1 MRFIVLVLFLFST
14 ATAHAYIGPG
24 AGLGVIGAIL
34 GAFVAVILAIAGVI
48 WYPVKRLL
56 KKRNQAGAVGNTR
69 DANTRS
75 KESRDRVEKSSE
87 A

>member
-14 ATAHAYIGPG
+14 ATAHAYVGPG
-24 AGLGVIGAIL
+24 LGLGVIGTIL
-34 GAFVAVILAIAGVI
+34 GALLAVILAIAGVV
-48 WYPVKRLL
+48 WYPVKRML
-56 KKRNQAGAVGNTR
+56 KKKKQAGAAGNTG

-75 KESRDRVEKSSE
+75 KEARDRVEKSSE